1 MNEAMTPTPE
11 ENLQT
16 ATEVLSRRHAT
27 LLFVAIL
34 ALIILA
40 DLSSKSFVFDLLETE
55 IRHAADGTPYLI
67 QTPMHKFFPGFAFEA
82 SINLG
87 AFNGWF
93 AGVTWLL
100 IGVSGLSIPVCF
112 WFALSTPRRSVP
124 MVVSL
129 ALIAAGAAGNLH
141 DRWFHGG
148 VRDFIR
154 CSVNIGEKEWVWPN
168 FNIADSAI
176 VCGVAIILMREWIL
190 MRRAAEVSAE

>member
-1 MNEAMTPTPE
+1 MNEAIPPTPE
-11 ENLQT
+11 GNLPE
-16 ATEVLSRRHAT
+16 AAESISRQYAT

-34 ALIILA
+34 VLIVVA
-40 DLSSKSFVFDLLETE
+40 DLSSKNYVFDLLETE
-55 IRHAADGTPYLI
+55 IQHAPDGTPYLI

-82 SINLG
+82 SLNLG

-112 WFALSTPRRSVP
+112 WFALSMPRRSVP
-124 MVVSL
+124 MVISL
-129 ALIAAGAAGNLH
+129 ALIAAGATGNLH

-154 CSVNIGEKEWVWPN
+154 CSVGSGEKEWVWPN

-176 VCGVAIILMREWIL
+176 VCGVVIILIREWIL
-190 MRRAAEVSAE
+190 MRRAAAVSTE